1 MAEAVMFAMIC
12 SFILSRTLV
21 PTMSKYLLHPH
32 VHDDGTQPPS
42 RNPLL
47 RFQRGFE
54 TRFERFRAG
63 YHDLLDLAL
72 HHRGVFV
79 PAFLAFVALSFL
91 LLPFL
96 GRNFFPSVDS
106 GQILLHARVPIGTR
120 LEETRSE
127 EHQSELQ
134 SLMRIS
140 YAVFCLTKKNTKH
153 SK

>member
-1 MAEAVMFAMIC
+1 MCALVTGVQTCALPILPMAEAVMFAMIC

-106 GQILLHARVPIGTR
+106 
-120 LEETRSE
+120 RSE
-127 EHQSELQ
+127 ARRVGKECVRTCRSRWWPVH
-134 SLMRIS
+134 
-140 YAVFCLTKKNTKH
+140 
-153 SK
+153 